1 MRSMFALAMLL
12 ACTNAVKINR
22 DDKDLINLR
31 DVCDMSQAEKSKYA
45 MKMYG
50 KADTNKDA
58 NIDKDE
64 FIDFMSEVENVGEE
78 MANFMKSQALTFLE
92 MDTLE
97 SMGLSTMNHLTI
109 NEFEHALDCKFGIPR
124 VEY

>member
-12 ACTNAVKINR
+12 ACTNAVKIS
-22 DDKDLINLR
+22 KDAKEPVNLR
-31 DVCDMSQAEKSKYA
+31 NVCHMGQDEKSKYA

-50 KADTNKDA
+50 KADINKDA

-64 FIDFMSEVENVGEE
+64 FIDFISEVENVGEDL
-78 MANFMKSQALTFLE
+78 ANFMKDQALTFLE
-92 MDTLE
+92 LDSLE
-97 SMGLSTMNHLTI
+97 SMGLSKTNRLTI